1 MGRGMTRRAAAAA
14 LVCAA
19 ASAAA
24 CSARTA
30 DGAASSSPA
39 AGAAASA
46 PSGAEPGEV
55 DEADPD
61 SVADAVAVSLSVRDA
76 RTDAT
81 SQTAQT
87 RAARWYGGD
96 LAAAAAAT
104 GETELARPSRR
115 WAMMQSK
122 GAWDVVDSIDRRMDD
137 PVPDSE
143 TMARRQRAVTVHAQA
158 EDGWSGLVSTS
169 RYWLVLT
176 RDDGV
181 WRVTGLRAST
191 DG

>member
-1 MGRGMTRRAAAAA
+1 MGTGVTRRAAAVV

-19 ASAAA
+19 ASAVA
-24 CSARTA
+24 CSAPTA
-30 DGAASSSPA
+30 DGA
-39 AGAAASA
+39 GAASPPATSAAAPA
-46 PSGAEPGEV
+46 PSGTEV

-96 LAAAAAAT
+96 LAATAADT

-143 TMARRQRAVTVHAQA
+143 TTARRQRAVTVYAQT

-169 RYWLVLT
+169 RYWLTLT

-181 WRVTGLRAST
+181 WRVTGMRAST

>member
-30 DGAASSSPA
+30 DGAASSSPS
-39 AGAAASA
+39 AGATASA

-87 RAARWYGGD
+87 RAARWYGG
-96 LAAAAAAT
+96 
-104 GETELARPSRR
+104 GPRR
-115 WAMMQSK
+115 
-122 GAWDVVDSIDRRMDD
+122 GRRGH
-137 PVPDSE
+137 
-143 TMARRQRAVTVHAQA
+143 R
-158 EDGWSGLVSTS
+158 
-169 RYWLVLT
+169 
-176 RDDGV
+176 
-181 WRVTGLRAST
+181 
-191 DG
+191 